1 MRPRHPARFRAAH
14 IRRAL
19 AVLLTRAAPC
29 ERAAGTAENVTSSRP
44 HGGTEKEKTA

>member
-1 MRPRHPARFRAAH
+1 MSPRGRFRAAH

-29 ERAAGTAENVTSSRP
+29 DRTPGTVENVTSSRL
-44 HGGTEKEKTA
+44 HGGVEKEKTA